1 MNLRWTRIAQAVLMT
16 LVLLLVGHQ
25 VVQRQRAGHKVLVIH
40 SYNTD
45 LPWVGDVNQGIDR
58 ALAGAPGVQVRRHYM
73 NLLSHPDCHYFHLAA
88 EDARLAIDDWKPDAV
103 ILVDDLAQ
111 ALVGFANLS
120 WKPGAPVQRVR
131 DGIVA
136 QLTQPLCP
144 GQTAAYFGLDKPTL
158 PAQPRPLFFAGVN
171 GDVDRY
177 GYPLARNVSGIFEH
191 KNYAALAETL
201 NVVNAASP
209 DKATAVQLL
218 NDSSASAL
226 AESPLYGGAGWAPLQ
241 WLPPRNVRTFAQWQ
255 AVVNE
260 ASARGAMLLTANYQN
275 LQDADGS
282 LVPPQDVIAWTE
294 AHSRHPVLGAGTNY
308 VADGGL
314 MTLAISGSEQ
324 GAVAMGMALQYFATG
339 QVQPMRTA
347 QQFLVGMNPALV
359 RKRGLQL
366 PAVYEAFAR
375 ELGRFME
382 VSEHVYRDAA
392 SGARP

>member
-1 MNLRWTRIAQAVLMT
+1 MKTSWIRVAQAVLMT
-16 LVLLLVGHQ
+16 LVLLLVGQQIYQH
-25 VVQRQRAGHKVLVIH
+25 QRAARKVLVIH

-58 ALAGAPGVQVRRHYM
+58 ALAGARGVQVRRHYM
-73 NLLSHPDCHYFHLAA
+73 NLLNHPDCHYFHLAA

-103 ILVDDLAQ
+103 ILIDDLAQ
-111 ALVGFANLS
+111 ALVGFPNLR
-120 WKPGAPVQRVR
+120 WKPDAKVHEVR
-131 DGIVA
+131 KGLVA
-136 QLTQPLCP
+136 QLTDQRCP
-144 GQTAAYFGLDKPTL
+144 EQGAAFFGLDKLRP
-158 PAQPRPLFFAGVN
+158 PAQPRPIFFAGVN

-177 GYPLARNVSGIFEH
+177 GYPLAIEVSGIFEH

-209 DKATAVQLL
+209 HKATAVQLL
-218 NDSSASAL
+218 NDNSTSAL
-226 AESPLYGGAGWAPLQ
+226 AENAFYSAATWKPLE
-241 WLPPRNVRTFAQWQ
+241 WLAPRNVQTFAQWQ
-255 AVVNE
+255 AVVQA
-260 ASARGAMLLTANYQN
+260 ASGRGAMLLTANYQN
-275 LQDADGS
+275 LQDARGR

-294 AHSRHPVLGAGTNY
+294 EHSRYPVLGAGTNY

-314 MTLAISGSEQ
+314 MTVAISGSEQ
-324 GAVAMGMALQYFATG
+324 GEVVMRMALHYLATG
-339 QVQPMRTA
+339 QMQPTRTA

-392 SGARP
+392 SGAKP